1 MAMNITNLI
10 SLPKFERMAK
20 VRIETK
26 KQKQILSR
34 KAICGKLLEEFF
46 TRGGK

>member
-1 MAMNITNLI
+1 MAMNITTQA

-20 VRIETK
+20 VRIEDE

-34 KAICGKLLEEFF
+34 NANCGK
-46 TRGGK
+46 